1 MEIFCAANPA
11 VTHTRTV
18 VTDKDFTEISA
29 VESVMQHVSL
39 QLCTFHCIKA
49 VQKTTASLSVSP
61 DVKSELNTLFRK
73 LLYAR
78 EEAEFMQAEKEI
90 QGKCE
95 AFNQYLIDNWYP
107 LKSRW
112 EQYLKNRETNLGVIP
127 PRTEQR
133 VSSIN

>member
-1 MEIFCAANPA
+1 MP
-11 VTHTRTV
+11 
-18 VTDKDFTEISA
+18 
-29 VESVMQHVSL
+29 HVSL

-49 VQKTTASLSVSP
+49 VQRKIASLSVSS

-78 EEAEFMQAEKEI
+78 AEAEFMQAEKEI

-107 LKSRW
+107 LKSQW
-112 EQYLKNRETNLGVIP
+112 VDYLKNRETNLGVIP
-127 PRTEQR
+127 PPTA
-133 VSSIN
+133 